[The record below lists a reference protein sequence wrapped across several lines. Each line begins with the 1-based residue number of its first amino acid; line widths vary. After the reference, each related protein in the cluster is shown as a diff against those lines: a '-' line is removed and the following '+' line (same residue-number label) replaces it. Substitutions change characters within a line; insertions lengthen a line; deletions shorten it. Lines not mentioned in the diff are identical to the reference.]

1 VASSSTADT
10 ALWSNCYDRCSR
22 GCELLRISLPR
33 NRVKKAR
40 TPKAV
45 LYASYLLTPRS
56 SPLMVFRV
64 HETIDVVRTLPQTGQ
79 VALVRV
85 SLDVMANPEAGQK
98 VARAFL
104 LGERKAR
111 PPRYFIGQLRMRRA
125 HEVDLGSHLWEAEVL
140 IVETDAYLAAFRTR
154 PQEHV

>member
-1 VASSSTADT
+1 
-10 ALWSNCYDRCSR
+10 
-22 GCELLRISLPR
+22 
-33 NRVKKAR
+33 
-40 TPKAV
+40 
-45 LYASYLLTPRS
+45 
-56 SPLMVFRV
+56 M
-64 HETIDVVRTLPQTGQ
+64 HETIDVVRALPKTGQ

-85 SLDVMANPEAGQK
+85 SIDVMADPEAGQK

-111 PPRYFIGQLRMRRA
+111 PPRHFVGQPRMRLA

-154 PQEHV
+154 PQEHA